1 MSINNYSFD
10 DINIPQPPVYVE
22 GEILDYVTD
31 KLPQFFNSQY
41 IALLDFVSS
50 VQNAFLIDSDQ
61 VNSLDADKITNNT
74 QFTQQVFVG
83 AESKITLDGLNNLI
97 TVDDNQGTPVTRI
110 KIGKVGSGTNEY
122 GIQVIDEAGT
132 VRFQT
137 GSSTFLDGGI
147 ISADSITATQIAAST
162 ITTTELAANTITADD
177 IAASTITATE
187 LAAGAVTAGKI
198 NVSELSAIV
207 ADLGT
212 VTAGTITGGT
222 VQTAA
227 SGARVELASSG
238 LNAYKADGTQT
249 VDVNID
255 GTFRFGPSGG
265 NNIAWDNSTI
275 TVTGNIIATGN
286 IEDGAVTSP
295 VENTTTF
302 NAEQSSGS
310 ANIVYTNNIDVT
322 TKGGNVILI
331 GSISGSTDDDDGQG
345 QYTTTLRIK
354 KGSTTLGEVSAI
366 STGSFETIQVVA
378 FDGSPSGSISS
389 SATTTYN
396 LELTTKSYDGTADA
410 KGGFGNPA
418 TLKLITLETLK

>member
-310 ANIVYTNNIDVT
+310 GTIVYTNNINVT

>member
-147 ISADSITATQIAAST
+147 ISVKNNFSVDNLLL
-162 ITTTELAANTITADD
+162 LAAN
-177 IAASTITATE
+177 
-187 LAAGAVTAGKI
+187 LAV
-198 NVSELSAIV
+198 
-207 ADLGT
+207 
-212 VTAGTITGGT
+212 
-222 VQTAA
+222 
-227 SGARVELASSG
+227 
-238 LNAYKADGTQT
+238 
-249 VDVNID
+249 
-255 GTFRFGPSGG
+255 
-265 NNIAWDNSTI
+265 
-275 TVTGNIIATGN
+275 
-286 IEDGAVTSP
+286 
-295 VENTTTF
+295 
-302 NAEQSSGS
+302 
-310 ANIVYTNNIDVT
+310 
-322 TKGGNVILI
+322 
-331 GSISGSTDDDDGQG
+331 
-345 QYTTTLRIK
+345 
-354 KGSTTLGEVSAI
+354 
-366 STGSFETIQVVA
+366 
-378 FDGSPSGSISS
+378 
-389 SATTTYN
+389 
-396 LELTTKSYDGTADA
+396 
-410 KGGFGNPA
+410 
-418 TLKLITLETLK
+418 

>member
-1 MSINNYSFD
+1 MSVYSKFD
-10 DINIPQPPVYVE
+10 DISLPAPPVF
-22 GEILDYVTD
+22 VTGD
-31 KLPQFFNSQY
+31 TLRYISTDLPQFLDSQY
-41 IALLDFVSS
+41 LALLDFISA
-50 VQNAFLIDSDQ
+50 VQSEFLIS
-61 VNSLDADKITNNT
+61 NSQIVDVSADKVANNT
-74 QFTQQVFVG
+74 QFLNTVFVG
-83 AESKITLDGLNNLI
+83 AESKIKLDGPNNLI
-97 TVDDNQGTPVTRI
+97 SVDDNQGTPITRV
-110 KIGKVGSGTNEY
+110 KIGKLGSSATNEY
-122 GIQVIDEAGT
+122 GIQVIDAAGT
-132 VRFQT
+132 VKFQT
-137 GSSTFLDGGI
+137 GTSTFLDGGI
-147 ISADSITATQIAAST
+147 ISADTITATQIDANTITASEIAADTITATQIAAG
-162 ITTTELAANTITADD
+162 
-177 IAASTITATE
+177 TITATE
-187 LAAGAVTAGKI
+187 LDAGAVTAAKI
-198 NVSELSAIV
+198 NVTELSAIV

-212 VTAGTITGGT
+212 ITAGTITGGLI
-222 VQTAA
+222 QTAA
-227 SGARVELASSG
+227 SGARVELATTG

-249 VDVNID
+249 VDVNTD

>member
-275 TVTGNIIATGN
+275 TVTGDIIATGN

>member
-275 TVTGNIIATGN
+275 TVTGDIIATGN
-286 IEDGAVTSP
+286 IEDGAITSP
-295 VENTTTF
+295 AITTGTF
-302 NAEQSSGS
+302 NTEVSQTEFTASI
-310 ANIVYTNNIDVT
+310 NRT
-322 TKGGNVILI
+322 TRGGNVIIIAEITGNPDDERTASLAYTNKLEI
-331 GSISGSTDDDDGQG
+331 LSGSTVLASGSMPSA
-345 QYTTTLRIK
+345 
-354 KGSTTLGEVSAI
+354 GSTGL
-366 STGSFETIQVVA
+366 STINCSGI
-378 FDGSPSGSISS
+378 DGSPNGSISS
-389 SATTTYN
+389 SATTTYT
-396 LELTTKSYDGTADA
+396 LKLTVGDAYDNSATPP
-410 KGGFGNPA
+410 GGFGNPA
-418 TLKLITLETLK
+418 TYKLITLETLK